1 MNVLIPKDVP
11 LSAYSEY
18 VKNYTLLT
26 KGTGKL
32 FLFSADHKIEHL
44 DKDFRGAAVSQE
56 IHTPEHLFKIAS
68 TANVGGMATQLGLI
82 ARYGSAYSKIPYII
96 KLNSKTPLI
105 PIEEK
110 DPLSRILWTVK
121 DVVDF
126 QKSSGLTVTGIGV
139 TVYLGS
145 TYEDLMLEQAAQAVF
160 QAHQQ
165 GLLAIIWMYPRGK
178 AILHPTDPELL
189 AGAVGVAACL
199 GADFVKIHAP
209 EATKD
214 ATRAQLLRTI
224 VEAAGNTKV
233 VTAGGSFKD
242 PAQLMASLKEDM
254 IIGGTAGA
262 AIGRSIFQHT
272 LKDALEV
279 CNSIARCIYT

>member
-11 LSAYSEY
+11 LSAHSEY

-44 DKDFRGAAVSQE
+44 DKDFRGSPISQE

-68 TANVGGMATQLGLI
+68 TANIGGMATQLGLI

-105 PIEEK
+105 PIDEK

-121 DVVDF
+121 DVIDF

-178 AILHPTDPELL
+178 AILHPIDPELL

-242 PAQLMASLKEDM
+242 QAQLIATLKEDM
-254 IIGGTAGA
+254 TIGGTAGA
-262 AIGRSIFQHT
+262 ALGRSIFQHT

-279 CNSIARCIYT
+279 CNSVARCIYT